1 MPLGR
6 VPIENKWIFKEKM
19 DGKFR
24 ARLVALGN
32 SQGPGIHLLNNYSP
46 VVNNNPFRFLL
57 LLIENRILKP
67 EAWVWNSPS

>member
-1 MPLGR
+1 MPIGR
-6 VPIENKWIFKEKM
+6 GPIENKWIFKEKI

-24 ARLVALGN
+24 ARLVALGYL
-32 SQGPGIHLLNNYSP
+32 QGPGIDLLNNYSP
-46 VVNNNPFRFLL
+46 VVNNAPFRFLL